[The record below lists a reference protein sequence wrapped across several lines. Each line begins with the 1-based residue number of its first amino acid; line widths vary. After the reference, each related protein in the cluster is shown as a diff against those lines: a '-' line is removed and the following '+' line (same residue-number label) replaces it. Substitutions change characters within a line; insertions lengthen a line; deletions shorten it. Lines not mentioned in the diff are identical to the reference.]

1 LFKGL
6 SMKILYLSLIRFIG
20 KIEDILCYSGLMI
33 CSFLVFFQVLNRYLL
48 HYEIMWIGD
57 LALYIYVPLLFL
69 TIAMTARE
77 KGHTTVDVFVDMFF
91 KDRPNA
97 LLVYQIGINIIV
109 LSILLYLLPLGHTL
123 FVSALKYPEYGTLV
137 TWFNTSWH
145 RETLYIVL
153 LLCLIH
159 TLHHLGVQILD
170 LYTKFNTT
178 DPEINLGSDK

>member
-1 LFKGL
+1 
-6 SMKILYLSLIRFIG
+6 MKIWYLSLIRLMG
-20 KIEDILCYSGLMI
+20 KIEDIACCSGLLI

-77 KGHTTVDVFVDMFF
+77 KGHTTVDVFVDIFF

-97 LLVYQIGINIIV
+97 LLVYQIGINVTV
-109 LSILLYLLPLGHTL
+109 LGILFYLLPLGYKL
-123 FVSALKYPEYGTLV
+123 FTHALKYPEYGTLV

-145 RETLYIVL
+145 RETLSIVL
-153 LLCLIH
+153 ILCIIH
-159 TLHHLGVQILD
+159 TLHHLGVQVVD
-170 LYTKFNTT
+170 LYKKINTIP
-178 DPEINLGSDK
+178 DPDLDSGSVN